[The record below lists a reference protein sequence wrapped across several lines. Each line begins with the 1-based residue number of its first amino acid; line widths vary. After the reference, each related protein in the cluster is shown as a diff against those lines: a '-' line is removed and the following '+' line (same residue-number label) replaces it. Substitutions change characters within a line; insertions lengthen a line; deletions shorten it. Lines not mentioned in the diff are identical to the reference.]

1 MKRIISAIMCIFVLA
16 AMFTVMASAAENE
29 APVIEVGS
37 QVAKA
42 IYGTPEIDGYAESIW
57 DEAQINTLN
66 YVYTDDGITTPTVVR
81 FRTMWD
87 EKYLYFLVEV
97 QDATMGDLAW
107 EELSLGGNL
116 WRRDGIS
123 FTFSPDYNRDVTA
136 GQVEPAFW
144 FIIGAYGNTANW
156 NNVPQNVFIS
166 EDEGVT
172 KMYAISYY
180 TDYNTNTNYGYTIE
194 CKINLAPRYEGIKM
208 EAGTKVGF
216 DMYSNDNNYFLM
228 STGREHGRSWG
239 YCEYNCG
246 TVNSYKN
253 DAEKGTI
260 EFCDKTVKFEN
271 KVEDLEW
278 IKAPE
283 TTVEDTTTAA
293 PDTTT
298 AAPDTT
304 TAEPV
309 DTTTAVP
316 EDTTTE
322 APAETTTAAPV
333 ETTTAAPTTEAP
345 KTEGGCGGFVAAS
358 VIVIAVAALGGAVIL
373 NKKEN

>member
-16 AMFTVMASAAENE
+16 SLFTVMASAEN
-29 APVIEVGS
+29 AGPVIEVGS

-42 IYGTPEIDGYAESIW
+42 IYGTAEIDGYAESIW
-57 DEAQINTLN
+57 DEAQINTLD

-107 EELSLGGNL
+107 EELFLGGNL

-136 GQVEPAFW
+136 TQEAPAFW

-156 NNVPQNVFIS
+156 NNAPQNVFIS

-194 CKINLAPRYEGIKM
+194 CKVNLAPRYEGIKM

-260 EFCDKTVKFEN
+260 EFCDKTVRFEN

-283 TTVEDTTTAA
+283 TT
-293 PDTTT
+293 
-298 AAPDTT
+298 
-304 TAEPV
+304 
-309 DTTTAVP
+309 P
-316 EDTTTE
+316 EETTTE
-322 APAETTTAAPV
+322 APVTEAPV
-333 ETTTAAPTTEAP
+333 TEAPVTEAPATEAPTTEAP
-345 KTEGGCGGFVAAS
+345 ATEAPATEAPATEAPTTEAPVTEAPKAEGGCGGFVAAS
-358 VIVIAVAALGGAVIL
+358 VIVVAVAALGGAVIL

>member
-16 AMFTVMASAAENE
+16 AMFTVMASATDAA
-29 APVIEVGS
+29 APAIEPGS
-37 QVAKA
+37 QVAMA

-66 YVYTDDGITTPTVVR
+66 YVYMDDGITAPTAVR

-87 EKYLYFLVEV
+87 ETYLYFLVEV
-97 QDATMGDLAW
+97 QDATMGDLDW
-107 EELSLGGNL
+107 EEKFLGSNL

-136 GQVEPAFW
+136 TQEAPAFW

-156 NNVPQNVFIS
+156 QSVPQNVFIS

-180 TDYNTNTNYGYTIE
+180 TDYSTNSNYGYTIE

-208 EAGTKVGF
+208 EVGTKVGF

-228 STGREHGRSWG
+228 STGREYGKSWG

-246 TVNSYKN
+246 NLTSYKN

-293 PDTTT
+293 PVTE
-298 AAPDTT
+298 APVTE
-304 TAEPV
+304 APV
-309 DTTTAVP
+309 TDAP
-316 EDTTTE
+316 ATE
-322 APAETTTAAPV
+322 APATEAPV
-333 ETTTAAPTTEAP
+333 TEAPTTDAP
-345 KTEGGCGGFVAAS
+345 ATSGGCGGFVAAS
-358 VIVIAVAALGGAVIL
+358 VIVVAVAALGGAVIL

>member
-16 AMFTVMASAAENE
+16 AMFTVMASAETA
-29 APVIEVGS
+29 APELEPGTR
-37 QVAKA
+37 VAKA
-42 IYGTPEIDGYAESIW
+42 IYGTPSVDGYAESIW
-57 DEAQINTLN
+57 DEAEINTLTH
-66 YVYTDDGITTPTVVR
+66 VYQDDGITTPTVVR

-97 QDATMGDLAW
+97 QDATMGDQAW
-107 EELSLGGNL
+107 EELFLGGNL

-156 NNVPQNVFIS
+156 NNCPQNVFIS

-194 CKINLAPRYEGIKM
+194 CKVNLAPRYEAIKM

-228 STGREHGRSWG
+228 STSREYGMTWG
-239 YCEYNCG
+239 G
-246 TVNSYKN
+246 SVNSYKN

-260 EFCDKTVKFEN
+260 EFCDKTVRFEN

-283 TTVEDTTTAA
+283 TTPEETTTAAPVTTEAPKETEAPADTTTAA
-293 PDTTT
+293 P
-298 AAPDTT
+298 
-304 TAEPV
+304 V
-309 DTTTAVP
+309 
-316 EDTTTE
+316 TE
-322 APAETTTAAPV
+322 TPV
-333 ETTTAAPTTEAP
+333 ETTTAAPEAQDTTTAAP
-345 KTEGGCGGFVAAS
+345 TTDAPTTDAPAEGGCG
-358 VIVIAVAALGGAVIL
+358 
-373 NKKEN
+373 